1 MTISYRR
8 KENIKLALAYLV
20 IVIMLIYV
28 LFPVVWTF
36 ISSLNPGDSLYSSQL
51 TFFPKKITW
60 RHYKRLFT
68 ETNFGN
74 WYWNTLKVAVATS
87 VITVILVTFTA
98 YAFSRLQF
106 YGRRFGLIAMLGLQ
120 MFPGIMN
127 MVAIYVLLNLFG
139 LLDTHLGLI
148 VIYAGGAIPYNTWLM
163 KGYMDGI
170 SRSLEEAAIIDGAN
184 NWTIMWWII
193 FPLILPMVSVI
204 AIFSFV
210 APFGDFLFARLVL
223 TTPTNWTLAVGL
235 HDFVLG
241 RFGQRYTLFAAGSL
255 LAALPITILYLSLQ
269 GLLIEGL
276 TGGSVKG

>member
-1 MTISYRR
+1 
-8 KENIKLALAYLV
+8 
-20 IVIMLIYV
+20 
-28 LFPVVWTF
+28 
-36 ISSLNPGDSLYSSQL
+36 
-51 TFFPKKITW
+51 
-60 RHYKRLFT
+60 
-68 ETNFGN
+68 
-74 WYWNTLKVAVATS
+74 
-87 VITVILVTFTA
+87 
-98 YAFSRLQF
+98 
-106 YGRRFGLIAMLGLQ
+106 
-120 MFPGIMN
+120 
-127 MVAIYVLLNLFG
+127 
-139 LLDTHLGLI
+139 
-148 VIYAGGAIPYNTWLM
+148 M

-184 NWTIMWWII
+184 NWTIMWRII